1 MSFTDDPP
9 LVPAAV
15 PPVVTTDPSPTKK
28 IGAKFFVTY
37 GLMYFGLMLAVM
49 MPGFF
54 SLPYKIGLIAPD
66 DRVVVLGGIS
76 AIGAVVGLIAGPA
89 AGVLSDR
96 TATRFGRRRPWLFAG
111 ILLGALGATL
121 VALAPSVPI
130 LLGGWVVVSTG
141 SAFLTAAIS
150 PVLVEQVPESQRG
163 AASAIAG
170 VGTQLAGVIAFSVGG
185 LLTGNI
191 LMLFLTPLAL
201 LALVSVVYVFVVPDP
216 LVVLPAMRVRDAFR
230 LMVFDPRA
238 HKDFAWLWLGKVLMQ
253 LALAFLSTFQLYF
266 VLDRLGF
273 TAEEAGGKLALVGGI
288 GILVTMA
295 FAIVSGTL
303 SDRLRRRKP
312 FVLASTGLA
321 AAGMALLAFTD
332 GYGLFFAGVMCILGG
347 AGMFGSNDVA
357 LASELVPE
365 PEHAGRWM
373 SIYQTSATLSAAIA
387 PLLGALVL
395 GIGSSSN
402 TNYTALFLGGA
413 IVALGTAATTLAIKG
428 AR

>member
-1 MSFTDDPP
+1 MSFTDDLPS
-9 LVPAAV
+9 VPAAAPALV
-15 PPVVTTDPSPTKK
+15 ASDLAPVGRV
-28 IGAKFFVTY
+28 GARFFVTY

-96 TATRFGRRRPWLFAG
+96 TATRIGRRRPWLFAG
-111 ILLGALGATL
+111 ILIGALGATV
-121 VALAPSVPI
+121 VALAPTVPV
-130 LLGGWVVVSTG
+130 LLAGWLVVSVG
-141 SAFLTAAIS
+141 GAFLIAAIS

-163 AASAIAG
+163 TASAIAG
-170 VGTQLAGVIAFSVGG
+170 VGTQLAGVVAFSVGG

-191 LMLFLTPLAL
+191 FLLFLAPLVL
-201 LALVSVVYVFVVPDP
+201 LALVSVAYVLVVPDP
-216 LVVLPAMRVRDAFR
+216 LVILPATRVRDAFR
-230 LMVFDPRA
+230 LMVFNPYA

-288 GILVTMA
+288 GILVTMT
-295 FAIVSGTL
+295 FAVVSGTL

-312 FVLASTGLA
+312 FILASTGLA
-321 AAGMALLAFTD
+321 AAGMVLLAFTD

-347 AGMFGSNDVA
+347 AGMFGSSDVA

-365 PEHAGRWM
+365 PDHAGRWM
-373 SIYQTSATLSAAIA
+373 SIYHTSATLSAAIA

-395 GIGSSSN
+395 GIGSSNN
-402 TNYTALFLGGA
+402 TNYTALFLVGA
-413 IVALGTAATTLAIKG
+413 VVALGTAATTLAIKG